1 MQISKW
7 IATVLFL
14 FSGAIIA
21 LNIDISRWGFIT
33 FLIGHII
40 LVVVFAEKKDTPM
53 LLQNLFFIGIDG
65 IGIYR
70 WFIV

>member
-7 IATVLFL
+7 IATILFL

-21 LNIDISRWGFIT
+21 SNIAISRWGFLT

-40 LVVVFAEKKDTPM
+40 LVVVFGKKKDTPM
-53 LLQNLFFIGIDG
+53 LLQNLFFIGIDFV
-65 IGIYR
+65 GIYR
-70 WFIV
+70 WFIA